1 MMSLVSGRMVGFVI
15 VGTLVL
21 AIALVGWQ
29 SLRQVNALIT
39 IVRASAI
46 AERDAHWRGEI
57 QAAEARTAQAI
68 AGALRRTM
76 AAEATARDQI
86 AAADARAAELEK
98 ANAQLPDSP
107 ECGLGRDRVRLLNG
121 R

>member
-1 MMSLVSGRMVGFVI
+1 MMSLVSGRLPGIII
-15 VGTLVL
+15 VGALVL
-21 AIALVGWQ
+21 ALAQIGLLC
-29 SLRQVNALIT
+29 LRQVNALIEIT
-39 IVRASAI
+39 RASAT
-46 AERDAHWRGEI
+46 AERDAHWRAEI
-57 QAAEARTAQAI
+57 QSAEARTAQAI
-68 AGALRRTM
+68 ADGLRRTM

-86 AAADARAAELEK
+86 AAADARAAELER